1 LTTFRIFY
9 LSLFIIAITAMLI
22 LGWRGGEPWTAAV
35 FAVLLYSRVCRALI
49 IRPFSRPPGDDP
61 VRRANR
67 FIGVTAAG
75 WLGSGVLASAAA
87 LVGEGTEWM
96 FVAPLFLIVGALNL
110 WVVLDRRRM

>member
-1 LTTFRIFY
+1 MTTCRVYY
-9 LSLFIIAITAMLI
+9 LSLFVIPITAMLI
-22 LGWRGGEPWTAAV
+22 LGWRGGEPWPASV
-35 FAVLLYSRVCRALI
+35 FAVLLYSRVWRALI

-87 LVGEGTEWM
+87 LVGRRTEWV

-110 WVVLDRRRM
+110 WVVLAGRRA